1 MPDTVAS
8 AIAILVLDDHTLF
21 REGVTRLLSG
31 EPGFEVVGHCG
42 LIAEALV
49 TLRQK
54 HVDIVLLD
62 FELQEGDGLQFV
74 RLAKEQG
81 FEGKILVVTA
91 GVEEGVA
98 SSLIHAG
105 VAGIFMKDHS
115 AQLLAQGIRDVMSGK
130 VWFDQQ
136 LFQAAMAEDV
146 KPNYQQ
152 ELPRLTARERQ
163 VLSGVFEGMA
173 NKEIAAKIGVSESSV
188 KATLQQLFAKT
199 GVRTRG
205 QLVRIALEQY
215 RHQL

>member
-42 LIAEALV
+42 LIEEALV

-62 FELQEGDGLQFV
+62 FELQGGDGLQFV

-81 FEGKILVVTA
+81 FEGKTLVVTA
-91 GVEEGVA
+91 GLEEGVA

>member
-1 MPDTVAS
+1 MPDTIAS
-8 AIAILVLDDHTLF
+8 AIAILVLDDHALF
-21 REGVTRLLSG
+21 REGVTRLLSA
-31 EPGFEVVGHCG
+31 EPGFEVVSQCG
-42 LIAEALV
+42 LIEEALA
-49 TLRQK
+49 TLRHK

-62 FELQEGDGLQFV
+62 FELQGSDGLQFV

-91 GVEEGVA
+91 GVEEGIA

-152 ELPRLTARERQ
+152 DLPHLTARERQ

-215 RHQL
+215 RSQL